1 MNPPNTMTTPTATAA
16 AATGSTSGLA
26 GSRLAPAKDPI
37 TGLAMNRNAG
47 KQMLGADDFMKLLTT
62 QLTSQDPM
70 NPMKDTEFI
79 SQMANFTS
87 LEQMR
92 SLSKSFD
99 TFTSDQKMAAAPAY
113 LGRQVTITDPSGE
126 ITGIVEAI
134 KLKDGKPAVVVN
146 GKTYETKL
154 ITGISTPP
162 PPVPATP
169 VADAAA
175 ATPVSTAS
183 TTQS

>member
-1 MNPPNTMTTPTATAA
+1 MSISSVSTTPAT
-16 AATGSTSGLA
+16 TPG
-26 GSRLAPAKDPI
+26 KDPI
-37 TGLAMNRNAG
+37 TGLAMSKNAG

-92 SLSKSFD
+92 TLSKSFE
-99 TFTSDQKMAAAPAY
+99 TFTSDQKMSAAPAF
-113 LGRQVTITDPSGE
+113 LGRNVTVKDATGD

-134 KLKDGKPAVVVN
+134 TLKNGKPAITIN
-146 GKTYETKL
+146 GKSYDTNL
-154 ITGISTPP
+154 ITGIAMPP
-162 PPVPATP
+162 PPPTTP
-169 VADAAA
+169 PIAAA
-175 ATPVSTAS
+175 ENSIVAPTP
-183 TTQS
+183 QS

>member
-1 MNPPNTMTTPTATAA
+1 MQ
-16 AATGSTSGLA
+16 S
-26 GSRLAPAKDPI
+26 
-37 TGLAMNRNAG
+37 NAG

-92 SLSKSFD
+92 TLSKSFE
-99 TFTSDQKMAAAPAY
+99 TFTTDQKLASAPSY
-113 LGRQVTITDPSGE
+113 LGRQVTITDVTGDV
-126 ITGIVEAI
+126 TGIVEAI
-134 KLKDGKPAVVVN
+134 KLKDGKPAIVIN

-154 ITGISTPP
+154 ITGIATPP
-162 PPVPATP
+162 PPAANTAATTPATI
-169 VADAAA
+169 AG
-175 ATPVSTAS
+175 TES
-183 TTQS
+183 

>member
-1 MNPPNTMTTPTATAA
+1 MAISSVTPTP
-16 AATGSTSGLA
+16 ST
-26 GSRLAPAKDPI
+26 PAKDPI
-37 TGLAMNRNAG
+37 TGLAIQKNTG

-92 SLSKSFD
+92 TLSKSFES
-99 TFTSDQKMAAAPAY
+99 FTTDQKLASAPSY
-113 LGRQVTITDPSGE
+113 LGRHVTVTDTTGDT
-126 ITGIVEAI
+126 TGIVEAI
-134 KLKDGKPAVVVN
+134 KLKDGKPAIVIN

-154 ITGISTPP
+154 ITGIATAPLPTP
-162 PPVPATP
+162 A
-169 VADAAA
+169 
-175 ATPVSTAS
+175 VSTATPATTLPTS
-183 TTQS
+183 TEL

>member
-1 MNPPNTMTTPTATAA
+1 MK
-16 AATGSTSGLA
+16 S
-26 GSRLAPAKDPI
+26 
-37 TGLAMNRNAG
+37 NAG

-92 SLSKSFD
+92 TLSKSFE
-99 TFTSDQKMAAAPAY
+99 TFTSDQKLSAAPAF
-113 LGRQVTITDPSGE
+113 LGRNVTVKDAAGD

-134 KLKDGKPAVVVN
+134 TLKDGKPAITIN
-146 GKTYETKL
+146 GKSYDTNL
-154 ITGISTPP
+154 ITGIAMPPPTSIPPISTPETSSVGP
-162 PPVPATP
+162 NP
-169 VADAAA
+169 
-175 ATPVSTAS
+175 
-183 TTQS
+183 QS

>member
-1 MNPPNTMTTPTATAA
+1 MDISSLTASASVT
-16 AATGSTSGLA
+16 
-26 GSRLAPAKDPI
+26 PAKDPI
-37 TGLAMNRNAG
+37 TGLSMQSNAG

-92 SLSKSFD
+92 TLSKSFE
-99 TFTSDQKMAAAPAY
+99 TFTTDQKLASAPSY
-113 LGRQVTITDPSGE
+113 LGRQVTITDVTGDV
-126 ITGIVEAI
+126 TGIVEAI
-134 KLKDGKPAVVVN
+134 KLKDGKPAIVIN

-154 ITGISTPP
+154 ITGIATPP
-162 PPVPATP
+162 PPAAPAANT
-169 VADAAA
+169 A
-175 ATPVSTAS
+175 ATTPAAIAGTES
-183 TTQS
+183 